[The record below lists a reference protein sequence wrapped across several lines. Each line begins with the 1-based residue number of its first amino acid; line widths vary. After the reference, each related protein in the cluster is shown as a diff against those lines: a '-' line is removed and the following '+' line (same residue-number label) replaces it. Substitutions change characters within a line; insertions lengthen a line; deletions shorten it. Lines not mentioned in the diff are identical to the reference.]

1 MIIHAVIF
9 DLYGTLVDIETV
21 EHDPAV
27 YEILSQ
33 FLAYYEIF
41 FKPEELATQYQ
52 TVSAAHIRQNQS
64 PYCEVDVFQ
73 VFEEILEKGWGR
85 NPERAL
91 VIWVAR
97 LFRSLTRRRFGLFPD
112 ALPALHGL
120 RRNFRLGIVSDAQW
134 VFSEPEISMLRLN
147 PLFDT
152 IVLSSRF
159 LVRKPDPRIFAHALK
174 AMWLEPSQALYVG
187 NDPQADL
194 PGPQTLGMPVVII
207 DRTGQHRNLSAPVMQ
222 DLRELLE
229 FTRAKYYI

>member
-1 MIIHAVIF
+1 MIIHAVIL

-21 EHDPAV
+21 EDDPAV

-41 FKPEELATQYQ
+41 LKPEELAAQYQ
-52 TVSAAHIRQNQS
+52 AISTARMREQHS
-64 PYCEVDVFQ
+64 PYGEVDVFQ

-91 VIWVAR
+91 VVWVAR

-120 RRNFRLGIVSDAQW
+120 RENFRLGIVSDAQW

-147 PLFDT
+147 PFFDT

-159 LVRKPDPRIFAHALK
+159 LVRKPDPKIFSHALK
-174 AMWLEPSQALYVG
+174 AMWLEPSQAIYVG
-187 NDPQADL
+187 NDPQADV
-194 PGPQTLGMPVVII
+194 PGPQALGMPVVVI
-207 DRTGQHRNLSAPVMQ
+207 DRTGQHRHLSAPVIQ

-229 FTRAKYYI
+229 FTRAKYYL